1 MPLQPSPTTA
11 PISRCTTVL
20 RSCFDAPTLR
30 MHPAPVK
37 PVAESSAISRN
48 HSNAFSHQTGKE
60 KQKAALEHPP
70 PTKKKNKTEKPHE
83 APMINDSAQ
92 RSENHLL
99 PGQTNRYRSDP
110 APNQAGSF
118 HLVGFSSLQQV
129 LHHNQ
134 CQTSPAKQQREPR
147 TILLSTA
154 PDPICSVTST
164 LCERSHTVPMHTVRE
179 IRSADHTE
187 GGNIAL
193 CRPVSQEYS
202 IHKGGSPVFLRL
214 GPILTH
220 FGE

>member
-1 MPLQPSPTTA
+1 MTLLTVRQSPPFIYFFYRASPQSVPLQPSPTTA

-20 RSCFDAPTLR
+20 SSRFDAPTLR

-37 PVAESSAISRN
+37 PVAESSAISQN

-70 PTKKKNKTEKPHE
+70 QKNLPAKPHE
-83 APMINDSAQ
+83 APMINVAAQ
-92 RSENHLL
+92 RSENHLP
-99 PGQTNRYRSDP
+99 PGQTNRYRNDP

-147 TILLSTA
+147 TILLSTRSNQQCNEYA
-154 PDPICSVTST
+154 AREVTYCT
-164 LCERSHTVPMHTVRE
+164 DTYGEGNMDCRSQRGRKH
-179 IRSADHTE
+179 RS
-187 GGNIAL
+187 L
-193 CRPVSQEYS
+193 
-202 IHKGGSPVFLRL
+202 
-214 GPILTH
+214 
-220 FGE
+220 